1 MDRVWYKF
9 YDKGVPH
16 SIDYPGKAMKDYF
29 NEWADKNPSKPY
41 LIWGDQQLTYAGNK
55 LARQTANAILTLNY
69 KGDDRSDEYFEYVIL
84 LQPAIKLSR
93 HVLPTLY
100 HSWLTPFSDSE
111 TTIVFVEDRF
121 ANKVAE
127 HENGTTLIKTMIVL
141 NSHTGAPRYC

>member
-41 LIWGDQQLTYAGNK
+41 LIWGDQQLTYAEANK
-55 LARQTANAILTLNY
+55 LARQTSNAILTLNY
-69 KGDDRSDEYFEYVIL
+69 QKGDRIALMSTNLPEYVIL
-84 LQPAIKLSR
+84 LQACYKIGAAI
-93 HVLPTLY
+93 VPTNPMCTIPE
-100 HSWLTPFSDSE
+100 LTHQFSDSE

-121 ANKVAE
+121 ANKVA
-127 HENGTTLIKTMIVL
+127 
-141 NSHTGAPRYC
+141 